1 MSPNNNPLKTNKG
14 QLKLQTKISFE
25 DEVNKLETE
34 RKASEQIIVIKKARK
49 LSEYN
54 PQRHQSQNEKVL
66 GGLQFRVSKMRT
78 LVQNVDSFSQTL
90 TKTQRELDSP
100 IILSALNGK
109 FQSIWMML
117 SMISEMAKFNIK

>member
-25 DEVNKLETE
+25 DEVIKLETE

-117 SMISEMAKFNIK
+117 SMISEMA